1 MKSQLTI
8 FEVGDTLPANTIV
21 NVASVPQRS
30 PFRYPGGKTW
40 LVPIVRQWLKQNETQ
55 TSQLIEP
62 FAGGGIVSLTAAFEK
77 LANHITMV
85 EMDEEIAAV
94 WEVILKG
101 QNKWLA
107 EKILK
112 FDLTHENVKTELD
125 KPNKSINDI
134 AFCTILKNRIF
145 HGGILAKGSGMIK
158 NGENGKGIS
167 SRWYPQ
173 TLHDRIVAINF
184 VKSKMD
190 FIKGDAFEILE
201 ENLDNK
207 SAYFF
212 IDPPYTIAGKR
223 LYTHFDIDHE
233 KLFYLTSRLKGKYML
248 TYDDTSEIRQL
259 ACKYNLDFRTTPMKT
274 THHLEKNEIIIS
286 DNFKWWT
293 QNKGVQSKEG
303 TGVNKNVLQR
313 RVPCKL

>member
-8 FEVGDTLPANTIV
+8 FEVGDSLTTNPIV

-40 LVPIVRQWLKQNETQ
+40 LVPIVRQWLKQNGTP
-55 TSQLIEP
+55 TSLLIEP
-62 FAGGGIVSLTAAFEK
+62 FAGGGIISLTAAFEK
-77 LANHITMV
+77 LAGHITMV

-94 WEVILKG
+94 WEVILTGK
-101 QNKWLA
+101 NKWLA

-112 FDLTHENVKTELD
+112 FDLSHENVRTELD
-125 KPNKSINDI
+125 KPNKSSNDI
-134 AFCTILKNRIF
+134 AFCTILKNRVF

-173 TLHDRIVAINF
+173 TLHDRIVAIDY
-184 VKSKMD
+184 VKTKID

-201 ENLDNK
+201 TNLNDK
-207 SAYFF
+207 SIYFF
-212 IDPPYTIAGKR
+212 IDPPYTVAGKR

-233 KLFYLTSRLKGKYML
+233 KLFYLTSKLKGKYML
-248 TYDDTSEIRQL
+248 TYDDTPQIRHL
-259 ACKYNLDFRTTPMKT
+259 ACKYNLDFRTIPMKT
-274 THHLEKNEIIIS
+274 THHLEKHEIIIS

-293 QNKGVQSKEG
+293 QNNGG
-303 TGVNKNVLQR
+303 R
-313 RVPCKL
+313 